1 GGLADVCK
9 TPPWRRV
16 SSVSWATLLNQE
28 SDMIVIPRSIALR
41 AFLNLIIALPPVVAL
56 RMYEG
61 STR

>member
-1 GGLADVCK
+1 M
-9 TPPWRRV
+9 
-16 SSVSWATLLNQE
+16 NQE

>member
-1 GGLADVCK
+1 M
-9 TPPWRRV
+9 
-16 SSVSWATLLNQE
+16 NQE

-41 AFLNLIIALPPVVAL
+41 AFLNLISGLPSVAAL